1 MTEDMPP
8 QVAQPMPSAEVR
20 FPGSSRLF
28 TGPILKGPSGSDF
41 VKSTD
46 FRVDHKWRG
55 QRDGLRN
62 LR

>member
-28 TGPILKGPSGSDF
+28 TGPILKRPSGSDF